1 MVQEIRRVAVIGAGL
16 MGHGIAQEMATA
28 GLKVALHDVSQ
39 ERLDAARA
47 NIGRNLGTLGVRDAA
62 AVLARTRTGTMLR
75 EVAEDADLVI
85 EAISEDLEAKRK
97 LFAELD
103 GICPPRTIFASNSSS
118 LMPSRMAA
126 AVKRPDRL
134 LVAHYF
140 NPPYL
145 VPLVEIV
152 RGPETSDET
161 VATVHALML
170 RIGKT
175 PVVLRKEVPGF
186 IANRI
191 QAALSRE
198 CLSLVERG
206 IATPEEVDAVV
217 RGSIGRRLAAAGPFE
232 IFDAAGA
239 DVWQSIGKQVLPDID
254 ASREVSPLVNGLVER
269 GELGIKSGKGFYEW
283 TPQRAQELRERMA
296 RALREIRGWEEGKL

>member
-1 MVQEIRRVAVIGAGL
+1 